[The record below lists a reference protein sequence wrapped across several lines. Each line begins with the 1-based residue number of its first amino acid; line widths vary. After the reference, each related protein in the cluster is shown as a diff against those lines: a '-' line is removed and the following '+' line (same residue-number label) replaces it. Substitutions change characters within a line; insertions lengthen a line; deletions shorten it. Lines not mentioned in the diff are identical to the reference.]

1 MHTPESGK
9 RRERLHEDATTV
21 REVTSSLAPLRAG
34 AAITGDAWHELR
46 LAAMFDCCKWDV
58 QSRDHSVLANYP
70 IFLDSAE
77 WDEIS
82 RLAESLSV
90 ETLAAEREIFHTP
103 QLHAKLGLPSQ
114 ITAALRGCTESDLP
128 NGVARVMRFDFHFTR
143 DGWRISEVNCDV
155 PGGFIEASGFTK
167 LVSKHCP
174 DGAKL
179 SGDPAGAYAD
189 ALAHGAGRDRTIA
202 LVHATWHSDDRQV
215 MEYIARRLREIGA
228 RSVLLGPDEI
238 DWSGGEASLR
248 AMREKPPLLLARFF
262 PSEWLPTIGAKP
274 RWKPWFRDSR
284 SPLSNP
290 ATALLVQ
297 SKRFPLVW
305 DALCTSLKRWRA
317 LLPETRSVSDVSGA
331 LGDWVIKPALGR
343 VGENVVMESVTPTD
357 KLRKLHREAR
367 GNESA
372 WVAQRRFETIPI
384 ATPDG
389 MRYPCIGVFT
399 IDGRTV
405 GAYGR
410 VAANPI
416 VDQDA
421 QDVAVLLRDG
431 EGED

>member
-1 MHTPESGK
+1 
-9 RRERLHEDATTV
+9 
-21 REVTSSLAPLRAG
+21 
-34 AAITGDAWHELR
+34 
-46 LAAMFDCCKWDV
+46 
-58 QSRDHSVLANYP
+58 
-70 IFLDSAE
+70 
-77 WDEIS
+77 
-82 RLAESLSV
+82 
-90 ETLAAEREIFHTP
+90 
-103 QLHAKLGLPSQ
+103 
-114 ITAALRGCTESDLP
+114 
-128 NGVARVMRFDFHFTR
+128 
-143 DGWRISEVNCDV
+143 
-155 PGGFIEASGFTK
+155 
-167 LVSKHCP
+167 
-174 DGAKL
+174 
-179 SGDPAGAYAD
+179 
-189 ALAHGAGRDRTIA
+189 
-202 LVHATWHSDDRQV
+202 

-248 AMREKPPLLLARFF
+248 AMHEKPPLLLARFF
-262 PSEWLPTIGAKP
+262 PAEWLPTIGAKP

-305 DALCTSLKRWRA
+305 DALCTSLNRWRA

-331 LGDWVIKPALGR
+331 LEDWVIKPALGR